1 MKLQILVSSL
11 NQEVKS
17 LAEKM
22 NLQADAI
29 LINQCNENRYE
40 EWTQDGHR
48 IRAIIWRSG
57 VSGCRAT
64 TRFCVRTPTCAS
76 FLMKISFMTT
86 VQLSGLS
93 NGFEQHPERDMLLF
107 NVRVQ
112 ESRFTYWN
120 SFYKRVRWYN
130 CGRYPAYSFA
140 LRTAKMHEKNLTYS
154 LLFGGGAKY
163 ANGEDSLFIHDCLES
178 RAESLQYSGRNRRR
192 TAQTVNMVFRL

>member
-48 IRAIIWRSG
+48 IRCYHLAERG
-57 VSGCRAT
+57 V
-64 TRFCVRTPTCAS
+64 
-76 FLMKISFMTT
+76 
-86 VQLSGLS
+86 GLS
-93 NGFEQHPERDMLLF
+93 RNNALLRADADLCLFSDEDIVYDDGAAERIIEGFEQHPEADMLLF

-154 LLFGGGAKY
+154 LLF
-163 ANGEDSLFIHDCLES
+163 
-178 RAESLQYSGRNRRR
+178 
-192 TAQTVNMVFRL
+192 

>member
-22 NLQADAI
+22 NLQADTI

-40 EWTQDGHR
+40 EWTQDGHQ
-48 IRAIIWRSG
+48 IRCYHLAERG
-57 VSGCRAT
+57 V
-64 TRFCVRTPTCAS
+64 
-76 FLMKISFMTT
+76 
-86 VQLSGLS
+86 GLS
-93 NGFEQHPERDMLLF
+93 RNNALLRADADLCLFSDEDIVYDDGAVERIIEGFEQHPEADMLLF

-140 LRTAKMHEKNLTYS
+140 LRTAKMHEICKRRGQLVYPR
-154 LLFGGGAKY
+154 LP
-163 ANGEDSLFIHDCLES
+163 ES
-178 RAESLQYSGRNRRR
+178 RAASLQHSGRNRRR
-192 TAQTVNMVFRL
+192 TAPTVTLVFRL